1 MHKMEA
7 PVPQD
12 KTCKDRTLTYGPL
25 ENKRPPHAT
34 PLAKLQDLNFL
45 NEK

>member
-12 KTCKDRTLTYGPL
+12 KTCINRTSTYDPL
-25 ENKRPPHAT
+25 ENKRLPHAT
-34 PLAKLQDLNFL
+34 PLAKLQDLNIL